1 MEKTKCENCGA
12 EVKDGVL
19 MHEKWDCRNFPI
31 HGVVEYGIVFPS
43 TQSTHLS
50 DEDPHT
56 FPKLDRRSNY
66 DSQVLKK
73 EDGQICE
80 HHPSQQKIS
89 ASVKVMRSHDYCHFE
104 VQLSNTDL
112 DSLDEVDELRKS
124 AARLVDKAVDQ
135 YMQHKDF
142 LEWQMSMDGYSY
154 RRLVAEVK
162 KILLIAEPDRT
173 PENKAKMK
181 LLEDIQFHKNRSHDY
196 QDDWDDNLPEIYR
209 FSGEDIDEDDMP
221 F

>member
-1 MEKTKCENCGA
+1 MDKTKCENCGA
-12 EVKDGVL
+12 EAKDGVL
-19 MHEKWDCRNFPI
+19 IHRLWDCREIDLVKN
-31 HGVVEYGIVFPS
+31 VFS
-43 TQSTHLS
+43 KKNKDLGEGEVTYTH
-50 DEDPHT
+50 E
-56 FPKLDRRSNY
+56 LDRRSHY

-112 DSLDEVDELRKS
+112 DSLDDVDELRKD

-135 YMQHKDF
+135 YIQHKEF
-142 LEWQMSMDGYSY
+142 LEWKMSMGGYSY
-154 RRLVAEVK
+154 RRLVAEVN

-221 F
+221 Y